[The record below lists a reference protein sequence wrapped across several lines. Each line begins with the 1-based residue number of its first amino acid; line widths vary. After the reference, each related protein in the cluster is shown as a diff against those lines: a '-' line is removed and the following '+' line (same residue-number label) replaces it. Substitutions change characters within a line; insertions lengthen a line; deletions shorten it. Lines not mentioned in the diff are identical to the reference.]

1 MTGLENTPI
10 DANIAAI
17 IDNVYGIVAA
27 DKQVL
32 LITAMNDTHDR
43 WRSTAILVLFSMNT
57 KIGVAA

>member
-1 MTGLENTPI
+1 MPI